1 MYVVVQHA
9 ISEPAVFWNAADP
22 STLSPD
28 IKLHHTFPTPDGTR
42 AVCIWEAEPVIGR
55 ASRNEYF
62 EVENREGFARPPA
75 SRRPPPL
82 ALASVGAHLA
92 DMLCWGR

>member
-1 MYVVVQHA
+1 MYVVVQHS
-9 ISEPAVFWNAADP
+9 ISEPAAFWNAADP

-42 AVCIWEAEPVIGR
+42 AVCIWEAESVDAVRNVLEPVIGR

-62 EVENREGFARPPA
+62 EVENREGFARPSGIPQSA
-75 SRRPPPL
+75 
-82 ALASVGAHLA
+82 AAGA
-92 DMLCWGR
+92 R